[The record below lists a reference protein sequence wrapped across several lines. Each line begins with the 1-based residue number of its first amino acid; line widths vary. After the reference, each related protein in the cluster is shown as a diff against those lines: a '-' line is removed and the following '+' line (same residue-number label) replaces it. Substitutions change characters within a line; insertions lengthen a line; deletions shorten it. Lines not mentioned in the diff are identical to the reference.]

1 MNISNVS
8 TNIASRG
15 SDVTKGL
22 ILVLWYASLALAV
35 AVAYE
40 GKAADTVSA
49 LYRQISENSVS
60 ILFGLVNEDKNRVAA
75 HQDSVV
81 ITSPLD
87 YLTFKYDS
95 SYPTN
100 LMIILLNKIVPDWS
114 KKDLFSDESAGENQD
129 NDTGEES
136 LDASI
141 QKKYYI
147 LFITIEAHIKT
158 IIDDPDFDINNPFYP
173 ADLVPKDF
181 YFFAGS
187 NAISLPGSI
196 QTWLLQER
204 QIAENTRSKRHL
216 ADTFLILIILGTFG
230 SLIFLTKDYISND
243 DRKNTNIASYLFRP
257 LFGMALAMAMFIVD
271 MVAHSVISTGG
282 VENIRN
288 ETMYLLGLS
297 SGLLAEKAYELLR
310 RKADDT
316 LDKNGKD
323 DNGHHEA
330 A

>member
-1 MNISNVS
+1 MNTSNVS
-8 TNIASRG
+8 TRIASKG
-15 SDVTKGL
+15 GDITKGL
-22 ILVLWYASLALAV
+22 ILVLWYALLAV
-35 AVAYE
+35 AVAIAYE
-40 GKAADTVSA
+40 GKAAD
-49 LYRQISENSVS
+49 SVS
-60 ILFGLVNEDKNRVAA
+60 ILYNSLLNRKAA
-75 HQDSVV
+75 VKSDADMSV

-87 YLTFKYDS
+87 YLTIKYDS

-114 KKDLFSDESAGENQD
+114 KNDLFRDDSADGEID
-129 NDTGEES
+129 NDTKEDGFD
-136 LDASI
+136 LSI
-141 QKKYYI
+141 QQKYSI
-147 LFITIEAHIKT
+147 LFISIEAHLKA
-158 IIDDPDFDINNPFYP
+158 IIDDSDIDINKPFYP
-173 ADLVPKDF
+173 ADLVPRDF

-187 NAISLPGSI
+187 EVMSLPVSVKN
-196 QTWLLQER
+196 WVLQE
-204 QIAENTRSKRHL
+204 QIIGANTRAKRHL

-230 SLIFLTKDYISND
+230 SLIFLTKDYISNV
-243 DRKNTNIASYLFRP
+243 DRKETNIASYLFRP

-316 LDKNGKD
+316 LDKPGKD
-323 DNGHHEA
+323 KDDKSDAE
-330 A
+330 